1 MQINDPDV
9 IVEQDFPCS
18 QQVLWRAI
26 TDPAQM
32 RQWFF
37 DNIPNF
43 EPRVGF
49 KTEFTVDAGERQFLH
64 QWNVTEVEPQKKLV
78 YRWRYSGY
86 AGTGRSVF
94 ELAGDDE
101 FSQLRINF
109 VVEEDFAADI
119 PEFQRAACLGGWQ
132 YFIAELGRYLATR

>member
-64 QWNVTEVEPQKKLV
+64 QWDVGSGTQRSSSTGGATAVTSVPD
-78 YRWRYSGY
+78 
-86 AGTGRSVF
+86 GRCSN
-94 ELAGDDE
+94 L
-101 FSQLRINF
+101 
-109 VVEEDFAADI
+109 
-119 PEFQRAACLGGWQ
+119 P
-132 YFIAELGRYLATR
+132 ATTNPASCASAL